1 MPDDGPESRAPRL
14 TLDALVNNLF
24 LSGIGLWELTLYE
37 DDVEKARI
45 TVNES
50 FLLLLGNRDDD
61 HSRKTMSLK
70 EYIGNWVHPDELG
83 VFLSG
88 LDELIQGRNDH
99 YELEHRLWCY
109 KRDEWRWVN
118 LNCELVRGQD
128 QDTLTFAGV
137 VQDIHVKRL
146 ARQALTRAL
155 QEKEAAGRALDL
167 EQKRLSAVIAAAN
180 LGAWDCD
187 LKTGEVAY
195 SPQWAATMGYAL
207 EDLGTTLAD
216 RKRFVLPKDLEKA
229 QKALADHLEG
239 LTPFYEADYRMVHKD
254 GSIVWAQDRGR
265 VVEFGPEGD
274 PERLLGV
281 MLDVTR
287 QKAIENALRE
297 NKEQM
302 ELVFEAA
309 RFGTWDMNLA
319 RGTIRYN
326 HVLLKIL
333 GYGPGDLKGT
343 IEEWEGLVHPD
354 DEPAA
359 KAALEM
365 CLDGDMDV
373 FACEGRLRHKDGHY
387 IWTYNIGRAV
397 ERDESGTPV
406 RLMGGYF
413 DFSEKKKMEQDI
425 YKMIEQERDARL
437 ARELAEE
444 SARAKSEFLANMSH
458 EIRTPMN
465 AILGLTHLVLETELN
480 EQQGEYLNRIS
491 VAAKA
496 LLRIIND
503 ILDFSKIEAGKLE
516 MEMTDFSVEHL
527 AKSAVKLLG
536 DSARAKGLAFTL
548 DIDPDVPRWL
558 TGDQVRLGQILNNLL
573 SNALKFTEKGGV
585 SVKAEIDRGPSG
597 EGAFKAPPSPV
608 LPPAR
613 PSASA
618 QPAPAGPPADGA
630 GPHGLSGGTVRPGGA
645 VLPGAA
651 LAAGGAGT
659 APEAADAVSAGSA
672 GGAGPAAAAA
682 GAGSHGDGSWHPR
695 SPGEDRDAPPMK
707 GSEVTLRF
715 SVRDTGIGLTQE
727 QVSTLFKAFTQADTS
742 ITRKYGG
749 TGLGLTI
756 SKRLAEM
763 MGGGIWV
770 ESEPGKGSTFSFTAR
785 FTVSEAPQADG
796 VPQVSF
802 GNVNVLAVD
811 DNITALELLRES
823 LLKIG
828 VKSVTTVS
836 SGDEAVM
843 YLKNASPKPE
853 LIIVDWKMPGLDGI
867 ETIRRMTAESGLT
880 RSTLVVMITAYNRD
894 EILSS
899 ARSLGVRKVLNKPLT
914 ESAVNDCLMEL
925 FGRSA
930 RSVQK
935 RAAKGGEAVK
945 AIRGARILL
954 VEDNEVNQLVAS
966 KILGNAGF
974 TVTIAPDGA
983 KAVDIVQKEPFDLV
997 LMDIQM
1003 PVMDGLTAT
1012 RAIRDLGFDRLP
1024 IVAMTAHAMSSDREL
1039 SLKAG
1044 MNDHVNKPIN
1054 VNELFQAL
1062 AKWIPPRVQ
1071 EAEGELS
1078 GPGEGDGAASG

>member
-1 MPDDGPESRAPRL
+1 MPDGGTETPPPRL
-14 TLDALVNNLF
+14 TLEALVNNLF

-50 FLLLLGNRDDD
+50 FLLLLGNREDDP
-61 HSRKTMSLK
+61 SRRTMSLK
-70 EYIGNWVHPDELG
+70 DYIGNWVHPDELG
-83 VFLSG
+83 VFLTG
-88 LDELIQGRNDH
+88 LDDLVQGRNDH

-118 LNCELVRGQD
+118 LNCELVLGRD
-128 QDTLTFAGV
+128 QGTLTFAGV

-195 SPQWAATMGYAL
+195 SPQWAATMGYGT
-207 EDLGTTLAD
+207 EDLGKTLAD

-229 QKALADHLEG
+229 QKALADHLAG

-297 NKEQM
+297 SKEQM
-302 ELVFEAA
+302 DLVFEAA
-309 RFGTWDMNLA
+309 RFGTWDMNLPA
-319 RGTIRYN
+319 GIIRYN

-333 GYGPGDLKGT
+333 GYSPGDLKGT

-397 ERDESGTPV
+397 ERDENGVPL

-516 MEMTDFSVEHL
+516 MEMTDFSLEHL
-527 AKSAVKLLG
+527 AKSALKLLSDG
-536 DSARAKGLAFTL
+536 ARAKGLKLTL
-548 DIDPDVPRWL
+548 DIDPDVPGWL

-585 SVKAEIDRGPSG
+585 RLKAEIDRGPGGDGAAQAPSG
-597 EGAFKAPPSPV
+597 PAPPPRSGGSPGI
-608 LPPAR
+608 PRA
-613 PSASA
+613 
-618 QPAPAGPPADGA
+618 AGSGA
-630 GPHGLSGGTVRPGGA
+630 GGGDGHDSPSGGGG
-645 VLPGAA
+645 
-651 LAAGGAGT
+651 
-659 APEAADAVSAGSA
+659 
-672 GGAGPAAAAA
+672 
-682 GAGSHGDGSWHPR
+682 
-695 SPGEDRDAPPMK
+695 
-707 GSEVTLRF
+707 EVTLRF
-715 SVRDTGIGLTQE
+715 SVADTGIGLSKE
-727 QVSTLFKAFTQADTS
+727 QVATLFKAFTQADTS

-770 ESEPGKGSTFSFTAR
+770 DSEPGKGSTFSFTAR
-785 FTVSEAPQADG
+785 FKVGEAPQADAAS
-796 VPQVSF
+796 QVSF
-802 GNVNVLAVD
+802 GNVNVMAVD

-823 LLKIG
+823 LMKIG

-843 YLKNASPKPE
+843 YLKNAVPKPD
-853 LIIVDWKMPGLDGI
+853 LLIVDWKMPGLDGI
-867 ETIRRMTAESGLT
+867 ETIRRMISESGL
-880 RSTLVVMITAYNRD
+880 SKGTLVVMITAYNRD
-894 EILSS
+894 EILAS
-899 ARSLGVRKVLNKPLT
+899 ARELGVRKVLNKPLT

-925 FGRSA
+925 FGRSPK
-930 RSVQK
+930 SLGK
-935 RAAKGGEAVK
+935 KPAKGGEAVK

-974 TVTIAPDGA
+974 AVTIASDGA
-983 KAVDIVQKEPFDLV
+983 KAVDLVKKEAFDLV

-1012 RAIRDLGFDRLP
+1012 RTIRDLGFDRLP

-1062 AKWIPPRVQ
+1062 AKWIPPKSP
-1071 EAEGELS
+1071 ADAS
-1078 GPGEGDGAASG
+1078 GGLPGPPGEGDGAAAG